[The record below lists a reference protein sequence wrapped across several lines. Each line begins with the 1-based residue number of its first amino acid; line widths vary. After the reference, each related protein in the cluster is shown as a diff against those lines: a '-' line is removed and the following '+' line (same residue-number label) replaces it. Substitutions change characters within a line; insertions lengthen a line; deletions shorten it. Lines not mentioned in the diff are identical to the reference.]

1 MSYIGAS
8 YVSPSSKLCWLHSC
22 CAFMELDQE
31 GLKVKLRSMTVEKKK
46 TWDRK
51 GGRPKKAI
59 RRDQQL
65 AVMCTLIERKLI
77 EHKARTAGISVSQF
91 LRELSLKGQVD
102 SKIKTLPKEILLFT
116 ATLNHLA
123 ANVNQVAKKR
133 NREETFNAI
142 ERAEWKI
149 LSEEVKQLAEQIKNY
164 IQ

>member
-1 MSYIGAS
+1 
-8 YVSPSSKLCWLHSC
+8 
-22 CAFMELDQE
+22 
-31 GLKVKLRSMTVEKKK
+31 MTVEKKK